1 MRSWG
6 ERQSAGHRAE
16 LNRGPRLGGKQSG
29 ADALR
34 RAGQGRAGGSRASR
48 AHGFATTGLGERP
61 RLINQK
67 IIESPHALPLLPRCR
82 FLSFS
87 FFGSSP
93 GDRSQEK
100 KKNQRERYKTLHS
113 SSSPA
118 PGSNQEQ
125 GTGDIWGVGQA
136 GDTRGVGRTDGENT
150 EAIKPIAP
158 ADALRRQ
165 AAAVRY

>member
-82 FLSFS
+82 FLL
-87 FFGSSP
+87 FFWIEPRRSIAREEEEPTGAVQNLTLQLQPSS
-93 GDRSQEK
+93 
-100 KKNQRERYKTLHS
+100 RE
-113 SSSPA
+113 
-118 PGSNQEQ
+118 
-125 GTGDIWGVGQA
+125 
-136 GDTRGVGRTDGENT
+136 
-150 EAIKPIAP
+150 
-158 ADALRRQ
+158 
-165 AAAVRY
+165 